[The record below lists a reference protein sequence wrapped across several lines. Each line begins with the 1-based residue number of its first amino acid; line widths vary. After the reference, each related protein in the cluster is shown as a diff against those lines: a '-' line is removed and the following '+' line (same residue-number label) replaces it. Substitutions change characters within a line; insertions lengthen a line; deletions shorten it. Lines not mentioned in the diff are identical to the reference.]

1 MVELTES
8 QVAAVTAPISCP
20 LMILAAAGSGKT
32 LVLCYRIL
40 HLIRNGVPAKEI
52 LAVTFTR
59 RAGQDLLS
67 RLRKLGSNSGIS
79 IEGVRVGTFHS
90 FCLSILRAVP
100 SQAKLAPDFTIFTP
114 KMQLE
119 LLQELVYEWHLM
131 RSNGQKCEGS
141 LKKQL
146 FRTEAYRM
154 MKQIGQMQRK
164 HDTAALNSAKKGGGM
179 LDWVLERYHSHLQNI
194 NAIDFNSFTRRTN
207 DVLESFPG
215 ILDSLDMKLQH
226 ILVDEFQDTD
236 TGQFKLLQALSTRHH
251 HVTVVGDDD
260 QQIYSWRGAAGI
272 QNLESFSST
281 FGGATVVKLERNF
294 RSTGAIVAAARSVIS
309 RNESRMRKSIG
320 TTAPTGKLVAMCE
333 CRNVLCEVAAISNFI
348 SSSRAEGVKLSEI
361 AVLYRVHRVGVEL
374 QHHLQAIGVPCKMK
388 VTGGSDD
395 STVSAKG
402 FSSTGEA
409 LADILGV
416 LRLILNESDDYA
428 CKRLM
433 LLFCPDGRSEVLSCV
448 MQLQQAGSS
457 SLLQSLKTLRSHVLG
472 MSKDSLSAPWIQPV
486 VEKLGVLVK
495 EVIKGAQVLMKIM
508 ADTKE
513 ELQRLGMKD
522 VVMNLLQQI
531 GPYREEARTA
541 SLQISSTA
549 NLSGGSDFAGIKAL
563 LKEAAAFDGD
573 NAFVMAK
580 TSAQTASKSKNAS
593 YKDMRRLQKRD
604 PGQGT
609 VRSSQSDFKDHTQRL
624 RVFLDQVALK
634 LHEYELGEDNKT
646 LSSPSDC
653 VTLSTIHQAKGLEW
667 PAIVLA
673 RANEGVLP
681 VFDTDMVSDAQ
692 DILEEERRLLYV
704 TLTRAKTSILIT
716 YLMKDSGQQA
726 LPSRFLAE
734 IPRGLVKRIVS
745 YDHQVTNITAT
756 TNTIGRKREERG

>member
-52 LAVTFTR
+52 LAVT
-59 RAGQDLLS
+59 
-67 RLRKLGSNSGIS
+67 
-79 IEGVRVGTFHS
+79 
-90 FCLSILRAVP
+90 
-100 SQAKLAPDFTIFTP
+100 
-114 KMQLE
+114 LE

-207 DVLESFPG
+207 DVLESFP
-215 ILDSLDMKLQH
+215 
-226 ILVDEFQDTD
+226 VDEFQDTD

-692 DILEEERRLLYV
+692 DILEEE
-704 TLTRAKTSILIT
+704 IT